1 MISCMWVIVPDAH
14 TILTC
19 GTLHI
24 GRVGCADGAVDGC
37 CDGHIDGSDD
47 GSMDGSA
54 DGLIDGSIEGS
65 SDGFVVGSVVGA
77 DVGAAVGAGVGAIVG
92 GMFTIRN
99 DIILV
104 IPLVPLAFAPEYG
117 VADTI
122 CSAP

>member
-1 MISCMWVIVPDAH
+1 MHVGNAR

-24 GRVGCADGAVDGC
+24 GRVGCADGAVDGS

-47 GSMDGSA
+47 GSLDGSA
-54 DGLIDGSIEGS
+54 DGLFDGS
-65 SDGFVVGSVVGA
+65 SDGFIVGA
-77 DVGAAVGAGVGAIVG
+77 VVGAGVGAIVG

>member
-1 MISCMWVIVPDAH
+1 MISCMWVIVRDAR

-24 GRVGCADGAVDGC
+24 GRVGCADGAVDGSR
-37 CDGHIDGSDD
+37 DGHIDGSDD
-47 GSMDGSA
+47 GFLDGSA

-65 SDGFVVGSVVGA
+65 SDGFNVGTV
-77 DVGAAVGAGVGAIVG
+77 VGAGVGAVVG